1 MFNPQASALWRARQ
15 RQPLFSIRAR
25 MILLAVLAIAPLMV
39 ERVHGLQQ
47 AREERTALAF
57 VQVTDLARAGAEAQ
71 RDTITS
77 MRALLQMVAEIYKRV
92 PLGPG
97 ACEKTLAD
105 LAGKLHW
112 LHGLSIAGTDGRITC
127 STDPRAAG
135 LNIAE
140 RNYFQA
146 ALTSREFALSDYMIN
161 RVQRAPGLIATYPIA
176 GDGGKLTGVILA
188 AINLD
193 WVGDLAANAAQRS
206 SASVVLIDGTGT
218 LIAASADQAA
228 QSGADYGGV
237 GVVKDMLA
245 TDEGTT
251 TGTDLNG
258 VRRIFAFV
266 RLPWTNAHLAVG
278 IDEATIR
285 SEIDR
290 EISLTYLRLAGFGIV
305 ILLNA
310 WFAGEQLVVRPIHA
324 LVRTAARFGRG
335 DLQARANER
344 SWIAEFRPLATALD
358 DMAAKLASREEE
370 LRIANQHLEEL
381 ASLDGLTGLAN
392 RRGFDLALVHQWQQA
407 AHLKRPLALMMID
420 IDHFKLFN
428 DRYGHV
434 SGDGCLR
441 AVAETLSLV
450 TIREA
455 VVVARYGG
463 EEFALLMPGLDLA
476 QATELAERSRK
487 AVEDLAIGHPDTPRG
502 MVTISIGVEAAI
514 PAENQDA
521 AVLVEAA
528 DQALY
533 DAKRRG
539 RNRVATRLPML
550 RDAC

>member
-1 MFNPQASALWRARQ
+1 MFGVQARPLWRARQ

-39 ERVHGLQQ
+39 ERVHGLRE
-47 AREERTALAF
+47 AREERTALAL
-57 VQVTDLARAGAEAQ
+57 VQVMDLARSGAEAQ
-71 RDTITS
+71 RDTIYS

-92 PLGPG
+92 PLGP
-97 ACEKTLAD
+97 AECEKTLAD
-105 LAGKLHW
+105 LAGNMRW

-127 STDPRAAG
+127 ATDSRAVG
-135 LNIAE
+135 INIAD
-140 RNYFQA
+140 RSYFQT
-146 ALTSREFALSDYMIN
+146 ALTKREFALSDYMIN
-161 RVQRAPGLIATYPIA
+161 RVQHAPGLMATFPIVA
-176 GDGGKLTGVILA
+176 ADGKLTGVILA
-188 AINLD
+188 SVNLD
-193 WVGDLAANAAQRS
+193 WVGTLAANAAQRS
-206 SASVVLIDGTGT
+206 SASVVLIDGGGT
-218 LIAASADQAA
+218 LIAGSADQAA
-228 QSGADYGGV
+228 QSGVNYAGLGL
-237 GVVKDMLA
+237 VKDMLA
-245 TDEGTT
+245 SDEGTT
-251 TGTDLNG
+251 TGLDLNG
-258 VRRIFAFV
+258 VQRIFAFV
-266 RLPWTNAHLAVG
+266 RLPFTNAHLAVG
-278 IDEATIR
+278 VDEAAVR

-290 EISLTYLRLAGFGIV
+290 EISLTYLRLAGFGIL
-305 ILLNA
+305 ILLIA

-335 DLQARANER
+335 DLKARANER

-407 AHLKRPLALMMID
+407 ANAKRPLTLMMVD

-428 DRYGHV
+428 DRHGHV

-441 AVAETLSLV
+441 AVAETLSLA

-463 EEFALLMPGLDLA
+463 EEFALLMPGLDIA
-476 QATELAERSRK
+476 QAMDLAERARK
-487 AVEDLAIGHPDTPRG
+487 AVEDLAIVHPDTPCG
-502 MVTISIGVEAAI
+502 VVTVSIGVETAV
-514 PAENQDA
+514 PADHQSA

-539 RNRVATRLPML
+539 RNRVASKLPML